1 VSQDRWKNRRAMAWA
16 SLCAGLAYPLLVLF
30 TESDQLGA
38 IAAAFYVFV
47 SAVVGAY
54 IGFATWDDK
63 DRHPSRLERWEG
75 LGEMVPPST
84 AHPEGSFTCGER

>member
-1 VSQDRWKNRRAMAWA
+1 MTADRWKNRRAMAWA

-63 DRHPSRLERWEG
+63 DSHPSRLSSE
-75 LGEMVPPST
+75 
-84 AHPEGSFTCGER
+84 AHPEGSFNREGV

>member
-1 VSQDRWKNRRAMAWA
+1 MTQDRWKNRRAMAWA

-30 TESDQLGA
+30 TQSDQLGA

-47 SAVVGAY
+47 SAVIGSY

-63 DRHPSRLERWEG
+63 DRHPSRLSSE
-75 LGEMVPPST
+75 
-84 AHPEGSFTCGER
+84 AHPEGSSTCGER

>member
-1 VSQDRWKNRRAMAWA
+1 MNDRWKNRRKMAWGSFIGA
-16 SLCAGLAYPLLVLF
+16 MIFPLLVLF

-38 IAAAFYVFV
+38 LSVAFYTFC

-63 DRHPSRLERWEG
+63 TNKDQNG
-75 LGEMVPPST
+75 T
-84 AHPEGSFTCGER
+84 

>member
-1 VSQDRWKNRRAMAWA
+1 MTADRWKNRRAMAWA

-54 IGFATWDDK
+54 IGFASWDDRNFK
-63 DRHPSRLERWEG
+63 DSHPSRLSPE
-75 LGEMVPPST
+75 
-84 AHPEGSFTCGER
+84 AHPEGSSHCGER